1 MTGFKGESQHE
12 KPNTNSWHQLQIF
25 RERERSN
32 SIYVNGPENTISV
45 CISVC
50 TVRERLSISGVGV
63 QVMRESIPF
72 LQREI
77 WQLACGWGAVRIA
90 YGDHVGREIVL
101 GERRRVEGETR
112 GIYGLC
118 SSRVIGFVPQSH

>member
-1 MTGFKGESQHE
+1 M
-12 KPNTNSWHQLQIF
+12 
-25 RERERSN
+25 
-32 SIYVNGPENTISV
+32 

-72 LQREI
+72 FTEED
-77 WQLACGWGAVRIA
+77 LACGGGAVRIA

-101 GERRRVEGETR
+101 GERRRVEGETK